1 MGTACYSHRG
11 VGMERVMKKHEI
23 RGMAGAL
30 VAALLL
36 SACGSSG
43 NEKTIVL
50 TNEAW
55 QTAGQSENES
65 EINGNGQPGTDEME
79 LEGID
84 SEDGQGTSMN
94 GKPTESWEAL
104 PLQVIDDNYRTY
116 YEVFVY
122 SFCDSDGDGVGDL
135 QGLISKLDY
144 INDGDN
150 TTDTDLG
157 CNGIWLMPVNPS
169 PTYHK
174 YDVADYY
181 AIDEAYGTLE
191 DFQELLTE
199 CDRRGIKVIMD
210 LVLNHS
216 SSQNP
221 WFQEACSYLQGLHGA
236 EPDAEAC
243 PYFEYYHFSKEQG
256 GGYYEVEG
264 TDWYYEAQFW
274 SEMPDLNLDCEALRN
289 EIAEITQYWLDMGV
303 GGFRLDA
310 VKEYYS
316 GAPQSNIDFLNWL
329 TNTVKSQKEDAY
341 LVGEAWLDMAEYAK
355 YYESG
360 IDSIFD
366 FAFADKDGIISKVL
380 NGSSAA
386 KYGAAVG
393 SLDDMYSAYNENY
406 IDAPFYTNHDM
417 GRSAGYYAGD
427 NSEAQTKMA
436 GAMNLFMSGSAF
448 LYYGE
453 ELGMKGSGKDE
464 NKRAPMYWSM
474 DASAAGMCD
483 GPADMDDV
491 KMKFE
496 SLEEQA
502 QDPDSVYQYYK
513 KVIKIRNQNPEIARG
528 RAEYVLV
535 GDFLAEDTK
544 ESVCAIK
551 KSYAGQEIL
560 LLFVTGADTEELDLT
575 EITLNGKAVGADT
588 EIRGALTTGEESI
601 TFTDGTAVMP
611 GFSVLV
617 LK

>member
-1 MGTACYSHRG
+1 MRSKYIRLIAGTLA
-11 VGMERVMKKHEI
+11 
-23 RGMAGAL
+23 
-30 VAALLL
+30 AALLL
-36 SACGSSG
+36 GGCGGPASEQTETAAGSG
-43 NEKTIVL
+43 PASEQTE
-50 TNEAW
+50 TAAGEPEARTPAPEPW
-55 QTAGQSENES
+55 ES
-65 EINGNGQPGTDEME
+65 
-79 LEGID
+79 
-84 SEDGQGTSMN
+84 
-94 GKPTESWEAL
+94 L
-104 PLQVIDDNYRTY
+104 PLQMIDDNYRTY

-144 INDGDN
+144 INDGNDA
-150 TTDTDLG
+150 TDTDLG
-157 CNGIWLMPVNPS
+157 CSGIWLMPVHPS

-174 YDVADYY
+174 YDVTDYY
-181 AIDEAYGTLE
+181 AIDEEYGTLE
-191 DFQELLTE
+191 DFQTLLAE
-199 CDRRGIKVIMD
+199 CDRRGVKVIMD

-221 WFQEACSYLQGLHGA
+221 WFVEACEYLRGLNGA
-236 EPDAEAC
+236 EPDAAQC

-256 GGYYEVEG
+256 GGYYQVEG

-274 SEMPDLNLDCEALRN
+274 SEMPDLNLDCEALRE
-289 EIAEITQYWLDMGV
+289 EIANITEYWLDMGV

-316 GAPQSNIDFLNWL
+316 GAPQANIDFLAWL
-329 TNTVKSQKEDAY
+329 TDTVKSQKEDAY
-341 LVGEAWLDMAEYAK
+341 LVGEAWLDMADYAQ
-355 YYESG
+355 YYGSG

-386 KYGAAVG
+386 KYGAAIA
-393 SLDDMYSAYNENY
+393 SLDETFGTYNADY

-427 NSEAQTKMA
+427 NSAAQTKMA
-436 GAMNLFMSGSAF
+436 GAMNLFMGGSAF

-474 DASAAGMCD
+474 NPDAEGMCD
-483 GPADMDDV
+483 GPADMEDV

-496 SLEEQA
+496 SFEEQEK
-502 QDPDSVYQYYK
+502 DDTSVYHYYK

-528 RAEYVLV
+528 KAEYVLV

-551 KSYAGQEIL
+551 KTYGDSEL
-560 LLFVTGADTEELDLT
+560 LLIFVTGAETEELDLT
-575 EITLNGKAVGADT
+575 GITLNGKNIGADT
-588 EIRGALTTGEESI
+588 EIRGTLVTGEERI
-601 TFTDGTAVMP
+601 GFENGKAVMP

>member
-1 MGTACYSHRG
+1 
-11 VGMERVMKKHEI
+11 MKS
-23 RGMAGAL
+23 RYVRTLAGILAAAL
-30 VAALLL
+30 VIGG
-36 SACGSSG
+36 CGGTGSSVTSQDAAG
-43 NEKTIVL
+43 N
-50 TNEAW
+50 
-55 QTAGQSENES
+55 S
-65 EINGNGQPGTDEME
+65 
-79 LEGID
+79 
-84 SEDGQGTSMN
+84 GTSS
-94 GKPTESWEAL
+94 GAVEGSLADGGVAADGEAAGESVSAGGDAGEQAAETSASEPWEDN
-104 PLQVIDDNYRTY
+104 PLQIIDDNYRTY

-122 SFCDSDGDGVGDL
+122 SFCDSDGDGIGDL
-135 QGLISKLDY
+135 QGLISRLDY
-144 INDGDN
+144 INDGDDA
-150 TTDTDLG
+150 TDTDLG

-181 AIDEAYGTLE
+181 GIDETYGTLD
-191 DFQELLTE
+191 DFETLLAE

-221 WFQEACSYLQGLHGA
+221 WFLEACEYLKGLGGA
-236 EPDAEAC
+236 EPSTADC
-243 PYFEYYHFSKEQG
+243 PYFDYYHFSKEQG
-256 GGYYEVEG
+256 GGYYPVEG

-274 SEMPDLNLDCEALRN
+274 SEMPDFNLDCEALRE
-289 EIAEITQYWLDMGV
+289 EIAAITKYWLDMGV

-316 GAPQSNIDFLNWL
+316 GAPQSNIDFLKWL
-329 TNTVKSQKEDAY
+329 TDTVKSQKEDAY
-341 LVGEAWLDMAEYAK
+341 LVGEAWLDMADYAA

-360 IDSIFD
+360 IDSVFD

-386 KYGAAVG
+386 KYGAAVT
-393 SLDDMYSAYNENY
+393 SLDETFGAYNENY

-427 NSEAQTKMA
+427 NSAAQTKMA
-436 GAMNLFMSGSAF
+436 GAMNLFMGGSAF

-453 ELGMKGSGKDE
+453 ELGMKGSGRDE

-474 DASAAGMCD
+474 NPDAEGMCD
-483 GPADMDDV
+483 GPADMEDV

-496 SLEEQA
+496 SLEEQEK
-502 QDPDSVYQYYK
+502 DETSVYQYYK

-528 RAEYVLV
+528 KAEYVLV

-551 KSYAGQEIL
+551 KTYGDSEL
-560 LLFVTGADTEELDLT
+560 LLIFVTGEETEELNLT
-575 EITLNGKAVGADT
+575 GVTLNGKEIGADT
-588 EIRGALTTGEESI
+588 EIRGALVTGEETIS
-601 TFTDGTAVMP
+601 FADGTVVMP
-611 GFSVLV
+611 GFSVLA

>member
-1 MGTACYSHRG
+1 MKHRQA
-11 VGMERVMKKHEI
+11 RVL
-23 RGMAGAL
+23 AGIL
-30 VAALLL
+30 AAVLLL
-36 SACGSSG
+36 SGCGTGNSG
-43 NEKTIVL
+43 ATGTTKDASALEEQVSETEGSDAAAGE
-50 TNEAW
+50 TA
-55 QTAGQSENES
+55 QDGSADAADSTAGDAAQEQDVNAADAEAQGA
-65 EINGNGQPGTDEME
+65 IPVRAAW
-79 LEGID
+79 
-84 SEDGQGTSMN
+84 EDN
-94 GKPTESWEAL
+94 
-104 PLQVIDDNYRTY
+104 PLQIIDDNYRTY

-144 INDGDN
+144 INDGDD

-181 AIDEAYGTLE
+181 GIDEEYGTLE
-191 DFQELLTE
+191 DFQTLLAE
-199 CDRRGIKVIMD
+199 CDKRGIKVIMD

-221 WFQEACSYLQGLHGA
+221 WFQEACTYLKGLGGA
-236 EPDAEAC
+236 EPNAADC
-243 PYFEYYHFSKEQG
+243 PYYDYYHFSKEQG
-256 GGYYEVEG
+256 GGFYQIEG

-274 SEMPDLNLDCEALRN
+274 SEMPDFNLDCEALR
-289 EIAEITQYWLDMGV
+289 EEFAKVTQYWLDMGA

-310 VKEYYS
+310 VKEYYT
-316 GAPQSNIDFLNWL
+316 GAPQANIAFLEWL
-329 TNTVKSQKEDAY
+329 TDTVKSQKEDAY
-341 LVGEAWLDMAEYAK
+341 LVGEAWLPMEDYAQ
-355 YYESG
+355 YYASG

-380 NGSSAA
+380 NGASAT
-386 KYGAAVG
+386 KYGAAVS
-393 SLDDMYSAYNENY
+393 SLEETFGTYNEDY

-427 NSEAQTKMA
+427 DSAAQTKMA
-436 GAMNLFMSGSAF
+436 AAMNLFMSGSAF
-448 LYYGE
+448 VYYGE

-474 DASAAGMCD
+474 NADAEGMCD
-483 GPADMDDV
+483 GPKDMENV

-496 SLEEQA
+496 SLEEQEKDA
-502 QDPDSVYQYYK
+502 DSVYQFYK

-528 RAEYVLV
+528 DAQYVLV
-535 GDFLAEDTK
+535 GDFLEDDTR

-551 KSYAGQEIL
+551 KAYDGSEVL
-560 LLFVTGADTEELDLT
+560 LIFVTGAEAQELDLS
-575 EITLNGKAVGADT
+575 EITLNGKAIGADT
-588 EIRGALTTGEESI
+588 EIRAALVTGEE
-601 TFTDGTAVMP
+601 TVVFEDGKAVMP

>member
-1 MGTACYSHRG
+1 MKHRQA
-11 VGMERVMKKHEI
+11 RVL
-23 RGMAGAL
+23 AGIL
-30 VAALLL
+30 AAVLLL
-36 SACGSSG
+36 SGCGMGNSG
-43 NEKTIVL
+43 AT
-50 TNEAW
+50 
-55 QTAGQSENES
+55 
-65 EINGNGQPGTDEME
+65 GTSKDASA
-79 LEGID
+79 LEGQVSETEGSDAAAGETAQDGSADAAD
-84 SEDGQGTSMN
+84 STTGDAAQEQDENAADGTGAQGTAHVRAA
-94 GKPTESWEAL
+94 WEDN
-104 PLQVIDDNYRTY
+104 PLQIIDDNYRTY

-144 INDGDN
+144 INDGDD

-181 AIDEAYGTLE
+181 GIDEEYGTLE
-191 DFQELLTE
+191 DFQTLLAE
-199 CDRRGIKVIMD
+199 CDKRGIKVIMD

-221 WFQEACSYLQGLHGA
+221 WFQEACTYLKGLGGA
-236 EPDAEAC
+236 EPNAADC
-243 PYFEYYHFSKEQG
+243 PYYDYYHFSKEQG
-256 GGYYEVEG
+256 GGFYQIEG

-274 SEMPDLNLDCEALRN
+274 SEMPDFNLDCEALR
-289 EIAEITQYWLDMGV
+289 EEFAKVTQYWLDMGA

-310 VKEYYS
+310 VKEYYT
-316 GAPQSNIDFLNWL
+316 GAPQANIAFLEWL
-329 TNTVKSQKEDAY
+329 TDTVKSQKEDAY
-341 LVGEAWLDMAEYAK
+341 LVGEAWLPMEDYAQ
-355 YYESG
+355 YYASG

-380 NGSSAA
+380 NGASAT
-386 KYGAAVG
+386 KYGAAVS
-393 SLDDMYSAYNENY
+393 SLEETFGTYNEDY

-427 NSEAQTKMA
+427 DSAAQTKMA
-436 GAMNLFMSGSAF
+436 AAMNLFMSGSAF
-448 LYYGE
+448 VYYGE

-474 DASAAGMCD
+474 NADAEGMCD
-483 GPADMDDV
+483 GPKDMENV

-496 SLEEQA
+496 SLEEQEKDA
-502 QDPDSVYQYYK
+502 ASVYQFYK

-528 RAEYVLV
+528 DAQYVLV
-535 GDFLAEDTK
+535 GDFLEDDTR
-544 ESVCAIK
+544 ERVCAIK
-551 KSYAGQEIL
+551 KTYDGSEVL
-560 LLFVTGADTEELDLT
+560 LIFVTGAEAQELDLS
-575 EITLNGKAVGADT
+575 EITLNGKAIGADT
-588 EIRGALTTGEESI
+588 EIRGALVTGEE
-601 TFTDGTAVMP
+601 TVVFEDGKAVMP

>member
-1 MGTACYSHRG
+1 MNNAQKRA
-11 VGMERVMKKHEI
+11 
-23 RGMAGAL
+23 MAGIL
-30 VAALLL
+30 SAALL
-36 SACGSSG
+36 CGCGMQGENIPLQNTLGEESPEPAG
-43 NEKTIVL
+43 EQAA
-50 TNEAW
+50 EA
-55 QTAGQSENES
+55 GEPSENDNDSAAKSVS
-65 EINGNGQPGTDEME
+65 EEAAAAGREPW
-79 LEGID
+79 
-84 SEDGQGTSMN
+84 ED
-94 GKPTESWEAL
+94 L
-104 PLQVIDDNYRTY
+104 PLQMIDDNYRTY

-144 INDGDN
+144 INDGDDA
-150 TTDTDLG
+150 TDTDLG

-181 AIDEAYGTLE
+181 AIDEEYGTLE
-191 DFQELLTE
+191 DFQGFLAA
-199 CDRRGIKVIMD
+199 CDERGIKVIMD

-221 WFQEACSYLQGLHGA
+221 WFQDACAYLRDLSGA
-236 EPDAEAC
+236 EPNAADC
-243 PYFEYYHFSKEQG
+243 PYYNYYHFSKEQG
-256 GGYYEVEG
+256 GGWYPVEG

-274 SEMPDLNLDCEALRN
+274 SEMPDLNLDCEALRM
-289 EIAEITQYWLDMGV
+289 EIAGITKYWLDMGV

-316 GAPQSNIDFLNWL
+316 GAPQANIDFLSWL
-329 TNTVKSQKEDAY
+329 TETVKSQKADAY
-341 LVGEAWLDMAEYAK
+341 LVGEAWLDQADYAK

-366 FAFADKDGIISKVL
+366 FAFADKDGIISKAL
-380 NGSSAA
+380 NGGSAA
-386 KYGAAVG
+386 KYGETIA
-393 SLDDMYSAYNENY
+393 SLEETYGAYNENY

-417 GRSAGYYAGD
+417 GRSAGYYAGEE
-427 NSEAQTKMA
+427 SAAQTKLA

-474 DASAAGMCD
+474 DPDAAGMCD
-483 GPADMDDV
+483 GPADMETV

-496 SLEEQA
+496 SLEEQE
-502 QDPDSVYQYYK
+502 QDASSVYAFYK

-528 RAEYVLV
+528 TAEYVLA
-535 GDFLAEDTK
+535 GDLAAEEVK

-551 KSYAGQEIL
+551 KTYDGSEIL
-560 LLFVTGADTEELDLT
+560 LLFVTGAEAQELDLT
-575 EITLNGKAVGADT
+575 GITLNGAEIGAQT
-588 EIRGALTTGEESI
+588 QVRGALATGEDAVRFEE
-601 TFTDGTAVMP
+601 GKAVMP
-611 GFSVLV
+611 GYSALV

>member
-1 MGTACYSHRG
+1 MRSKYIRLIAGTLA
-11 VGMERVMKKHEI
+11 
-23 RGMAGAL
+23 
-30 VAALLL
+30 AALLL
-36 SACGSSG
+36 GGCGGQADGAVEGLESAAGSGSASEQTETAAG
-43 NEKTIVL
+43 EP
-50 TNEAW
+50 EAGTPAPEPW
-55 QTAGQSENES
+55 ES
-65 EINGNGQPGTDEME
+65 
-79 LEGID
+79 
-84 SEDGQGTSMN
+84 
-94 GKPTESWEAL
+94 L
-104 PLQVIDDNYRTY
+104 PLQMIDDNYRTY

-144 INDGDN
+144 INDGNDA
-150 TTDTDLG
+150 TDTDLG
-157 CNGIWLMPVNPS
+157 CSGIWLMPVNPS

-174 YDVADYY
+174 YDVTDYY
-181 AIDEAYGTLE
+181 AIDEEYGTLE
-191 DFQELLTE
+191 DFQTLLAE
-199 CDRRGIKVIMD
+199 CDRRGVKVIMD

-221 WFQEACSYLQGLHGA
+221 WFVEACEYLRGLDGA
-236 EPDAEAC
+236 EPDAAQC

-256 GGYYEVEG
+256 GGYYQVEG

-274 SEMPDLNLDCEALRN
+274 SEMPDLNLDCEALRE
-289 EIAEITQYWLDMGV
+289 EIANITEYWLDMGV

-316 GAPQSNIDFLNWL
+316 GAPQANIDFLAWL
-329 TNTVKSQKEDAY
+329 TDTVKSQKEDAY
-341 LVGEAWLDMAEYAK
+341 LVGEAWLDMADYAQ
-355 YYESG
+355 YYGSG

-386 KYGAAVG
+386 KYGAAIA
-393 SLDDMYSAYNENY
+393 SLDETFGTYNADY

-427 NSEAQTKMA
+427 NSAAQTKMA
-436 GAMNLFMSGSAF
+436 GAMNLFMGGSAF
-448 LYYGE
+448 VYYGE

-474 DASAAGMCD
+474 NPDAEGMCD
-483 GPADMDDV
+483 GPADMEDV

-496 SLEEQA
+496 SFEEQEK
-502 QDPDSVYQYYK
+502 DDTSVYHYYK

-528 RAEYVLV
+528 KAEYVLV

-551 KSYAGQEIL
+551 KTYGDSEL
-560 LLFVTGADTEELDLT
+560 LLIFVTGPETEELDLT
-575 EITLNGKAVGADT
+575 GITLNGKNIGADT
-588 EIRGALTTGEESI
+588 EIRGTLVTSEERI
-601 TFTDGTAVMP
+601 GFENGKAVMP

>member
-1 MGTACYSHRG
+1 MKRNRIRG
-11 VGMERVMKKHEI
+11 V
-23 RGMAGAL
+23 AGIL
-30 VAALLL
+30 AAAVLA
-36 SACGSSG
+36 SGCGG
-43 NEKTIVL
+43 IENGRTMVL
-50 TNEAW
+50 TNETGQEAEV
-55 QTAGQSENES
+55 TEAGGSAADGEMT
-65 EINGNGQPGTDEME
+65 GQEKGMTDETGAE
-79 LEGID
+79 
-84 SEDGQGTSMN
+84 
-94 GKPTESWEAL
+94 ESGSGAGAAAWESL
-104 PLQVIDDNYRTY
+104 PLQMIDDNYRTY

-144 INDGDN
+144 INDGDDA
-150 TTDTDLG
+150 TDTDLG

-191 DFQELLTE
+191 DFQALLAE
-199 CDRRGIKVIMD
+199 CDRRGIKVILD

-221 WFQEACSYLQGLHGA
+221 WFQEACAYLQGLHGA
-236 EPDAEAC
+236 EPDAETC

-256 GGYYEVEG
+256 GGYYAVEG

-274 SEMPDLNLDCEALRN
+274 SEMPDLNLDCEALRD
-289 EIAEITQYWLDMGV
+289 EIAQITQYWLDMGV

-316 GAPQSNIDFLNWL
+316 GSPQSNIDFLSWL

-341 LVGEAWLDMAEYAK
+341 LVGEAWLDMEEYAK

-393 SLDDMYSAYNENY
+393 SLDDMYGTYNAEY

-427 NSEAQTKMA
+427 NSAAQTKMA

-474 DASAAGMCD
+474 DASAEGMCD
-483 GPADMDDV
+483 GPADMEDV

-496 SLEEQA
+496 SLEEQVK
-502 QDPDSVYQYYK
+502 DPDSVYQYYK

-535 GDFLAEDTK
+535 GDFLEEDTK
-544 ESVCAIK
+544 ETVCAIK
-551 KSYAGQEIL
+551 KIYEEQEIL
-560 LLFVTGADTEELDLT
+560 VIFVTGPDMEELDLT
-575 EITLNGKAVGADT
+575 GITLNGKVVGAET
-588 EIRGALTTGEESI
+588 EIRGALTTGGEPI

-617 LK
+617 LR

>member
-1 MGTACYSHRG
+1 MAAVLALGGCGGAGNSGAAAEGDAQGVASAEAADSTA
-11 VGMERVMKKHEI
+11 
-23 RGMAGAL
+23 
-30 VAALLL
+30 
-36 SACGSSG
+36 
-43 NEKTIVL
+43 
-50 TNEAW
+50 
-55 QTAGQSENES
+55 AGQEPGAGQADAETSASE
-65 EINGNGQPGTDEME
+65 PW
-79 LEGID
+79 
-84 SEDGQGTSMN
+84 EDF
-94 GKPTESWEAL
+94 

-144 INDGDN
+144 INDGDDS
-150 TTDTDLG
+150 TDTDLG

-191 DFQELLTE
+191 DFEELLAE
-199 CDRRGIKVIMD
+199 CERRGIKVIMD

-221 WFQEACSYLQGLHGA
+221 WFQEACAYLKGLDGA
-236 EPDAEAC
+236 QPDAAQC
-243 PYFEYYHFSKEQG
+243 PYYDYYHFSKEQG
-256 GGYYEVEG
+256 GGYYQVEG

-274 SEMPDLNLDCEALRN
+274 SEMPDLNLDCEPLRE
-289 EIAEITQYWLDMGV
+289 EIAKITQHWLDMGV

-316 GAPQSNIDFLNWL
+316 GAPQSNIAFLSWL
-329 TNTVKSQKEDAY
+329 TDTVKTQKEDAY
-341 LVGEAWLDMAEYAK
+341 LVGEAWLDMADYAP

-360 IDSIFD
+360 IDSVFD

-386 KYGAAVG
+386 KYGAAVA
-393 SLDDMYSAYNENY
+393 SLDEMFGAYNADY

-427 NSEAQTKMA
+427 NSAAQTKMA
-436 GAMNLFMSGSAF
+436 GAMNLFMGGSAF

-474 DASAAGMCD
+474 NPDAAGMCD
-483 GPADMDDV
+483 GPADMEDV

-496 SLEEQA
+496 SLEEQE
-502 QDPDSVYQYYK
+502 QDEDSVYQYYK
-513 KVIKIRNQNPEIARG
+513 KAIKIRNQNPEIARG
-528 RAEYVLV
+528 KAEYVLV
-535 GDFLAEDTK
+535 GDFLEEDTK
-544 ESVCAIK
+544 KNVCAIK
-551 KSYAGQEIL
+551 KTYGDSEL
-560 LLFVTGADTEELDLT
+560 LLVFVTGAETEELDLT
-575 EITLNGKAVGADT
+575 GLSLNGKNIGEGT
-588 EIRGALTTGEESI
+588 EIRGALVTGEEGI
-601 TFTDGTAVMP
+601 DFEDGKAVMP